1 MSLVTF
7 HDTYLSL
14 SIIDTEILF
23 KERGETGGDK
33 SWCGSVVS
41 VVRLGVSE
49 REPVGVPLLQ
59 GKT

>member
-41 VVRLGVSE
+41 VVKLGVSE
-49 REPVGVPLLQ
+49 REPVGCAVTA
-59 GKT
+59 G